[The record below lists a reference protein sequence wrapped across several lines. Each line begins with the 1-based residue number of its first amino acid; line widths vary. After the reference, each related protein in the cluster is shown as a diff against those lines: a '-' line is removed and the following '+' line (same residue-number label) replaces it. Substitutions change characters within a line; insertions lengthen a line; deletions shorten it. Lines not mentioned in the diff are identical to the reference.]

1 LKGTESDDDFET
13 NINNDAIDA
22 NADGFII
29 IKKQTV
35 PIGARVL

>member
-1 LKGTESDDDFET
+1 LKGTESDDYFET
-13 NINNDAIDA
+13 NVNNDA

-29 IKKQTV
+29 IKKQSV